1 MPSCRIFFYPDRYI
15 SLFFPIN
22 KKNEC
27 MTYIEKIPIKQWS
40 EDDRPREKL
49 MLKGKVVLSNAEL
62 LAVLISSGNRRDSA
76 LDIAKHILEGVSQN
90 LTELSR
96 LSVNELKRTSGIG
109 TAKAVAIVA
118 ALELGN
124 RKRTQDAMV
133 REKIGSSR
141 DVFDLFHPE
150 LSEANYEAFWILL
163 LNRANRIIRKMSISE
178 GGVSGT
184 VADPKKIFKMAL
196 EFNASSVILCHN
208 HPSGNIQPSE
218 ADIKLTRKM
227 KEAGVL
233 LDLPVLDHLI
243 IGGSSYYSFAD
254 EGMM

>member
-1 MPSCRIFFYPDRYI
+1 MSYI
-15 SLFFPIN
+15 SKL
-22 KKNEC
+22 
-27 MTYIEKIPIKQWS
+27 PIKQWS

-49 MLKGKVVLSNAEL
+49 IMKGKVVLSNAEL
-62 LAVLISSGNRRDSA
+62 LAVLISSGNQKDSA
-76 LDIAKHILEGVSQN
+76 LDIAKNILENVNQN

-96 LSVNELKRTSGIG
+96 LSVNELKRNNGIG

-124 RKRTQDAMV
+124 RKRVQDAMI
-133 REKIGSSR
+133 REKISSSR
-141 DVFDLFHPE
+141 DVFELFHPE

-163 LNRANRIIRKMSISE
+163 LNRANRVIRKMSVSE
-178 GGVSGT
+178 GGISGT

-243 IGGSSYYSFAD
+243 VGGNTYFSFAD

>member
-1 MPSCRIFFYPDRYI
+1 
-15 SLFFPIN
+15 
-22 KKNEC
+22 
-27 MTYIEKIPIKQWS
+27 MTYQSKVPIKQWS

-49 MLKGKVVLSNAEL
+49 IMKGKGVLSNVEL
-62 LAVLISSGNRRDSA
+62 LAVLIGSGNKRESA
-76 LDIAKHILEGVSQN
+76 VDIAKNILDRVNQN

-96 LSVNELKRTSGIG
+96 QNVNELTRTNGIG
-109 TAKAVAIVA
+109 AARAVMIVA

-124 RKRTQDAMV
+124 RKRTQDVLA
-133 REKIGSSR
+133 REKISGSR
-141 DVFDLFHPE
+141 DAFELFQPE
-150 LSEANYEAFWILL
+150 LSEANYEEFWILL

-178 GGVSGT
+178 GGISGT

-196 EFNASSVILCHN
+196 EFNASSIILCHN
-208 HPSGNIQPSE
+208 HPSGNVQPSE

-227 KEAGVL
+227 KEAGTL

-243 IGGSSYYSFAD
+243 IGGNSYFSFAD

>member
-1 MPSCRIFFYPDRYI
+1 
-15 SLFFPIN
+15 
-22 KKNEC
+22 
-27 MTYIEKIPIKQWS
+27 MTYTAKVPIKQWS

-49 MLKGKVVLSNAEL
+49 IMKGKVALSNAEL
-62 LAVLISSGNRRDSA
+62 LALLISSGNRRETA
-76 LDIAKHILEGVSQN
+76 VDIAKRILEGVHQN

-96 LSVNELKRTSGIG
+96 LSVNELKKTSGVG
-109 TAKAVAIVA
+109 TARAVAIVA

-124 RKRTQDAMV
+124 RKRTQDAMI

-141 DVFDLFHPE
+141 DVFELFHPE

-163 LNRANRIIRKMSISE
+163 LNRANRVIRKMSISE
-178 GGVSGT
+178 GGISGT

-227 KEAGVL
+227 KEAGIL

-243 IGGSSYYSFAD
+243 IGGNAYYSFAD
-254 EGMM
+254 EGMMGGG

>member
-1 MPSCRIFFYPDRYI
+1 
-15 SLFFPIN
+15 
-22 KKNEC
+22 
-27 MTYIEKIPIKQWS
+27 
-40 EDDRPREKL
+40 
-49 MLKGKVVLSNAEL
+49 
-62 LAVLISSGNRRDSA
+62 VLISSGNQKDSA
-76 LDIAKHILEGVSQN
+76 LDIAKNILENVNQN

-96 LSVNELKRTSGIG
+96 LSVNELKRNNGIG

-124 RKRTQDAMV
+124 RKRVQDAMI
-133 REKIGSSR
+133 REKISSSR
-141 DVFDLFHPE
+141 DVFELFHPE

-163 LNRANRIIRKMSISE
+163 LNRANRVIRKMSVSE
-178 GGVSGT
+178 GGISGT

-243 IGGSSYYSFAD
+243 VGGNTYFSFAD